1 MPVLAVRTC
10 PFKRR
15 RHPRPKSRKVWESL
29 VKQRLEVSSTAEG
42 CTGRRG
48 EGPKPRSGWPSG
60 LPRVR
65 LEADRLPV
73 GAYFG
78 FCSSHCDFIRQTI
91 SLLPECRAEAL
102 LARLRSVSYRII
114 SQSIW
119 RAVMFQLGRKCSRS
133 KSHAVISRRDYLD
146 NVYIKSFILF
156 YGKSNLI
163 WGGGSGGGGGGG
175 GWAQVSHRGALKH
188 LGGCQISLISRL
200 PALVHQVIKAVAA
213 SKNRQCVSV
222 PAHRGF
228 SG

>member
-119 RAVMFQLGRKCSRS
+119 RAVMFQLGRKIARPC
-133 KSHAVISRRDYLD
+133 YLID
-146 NVYIKSFILF
+146 
-156 YGKSNLI
+156 
-163 WGGGSGGGGGGG
+163 GGGGVASWSNGYGIG
-175 GWAQVSHRGALKH
+175 LRCRRSGV
-188 LGGCQISLISRL
+188 QILL
-200 PALVHQVIKAVAA
+200 FP
-213 SKNRQCVSV
+213 KN
-222 PAHRGF
+222 F
-228 SG
+228 